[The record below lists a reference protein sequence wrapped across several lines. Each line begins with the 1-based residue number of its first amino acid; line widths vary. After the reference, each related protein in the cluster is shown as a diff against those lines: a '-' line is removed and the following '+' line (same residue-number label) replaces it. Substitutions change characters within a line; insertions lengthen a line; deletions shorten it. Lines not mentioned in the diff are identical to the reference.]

1 MALVAASRKGHRA
14 IVERLLQLP
23 EHNIDTKTV
32 AFREAVPGGNTE
44 VASCLIGAGAN
55 PRSMLQQAVMENNMG
70 M

>member
-1 MALVAASRKGHRA
+1 
-14 IVERLLQLP
+14 VERLLQLP

-32 AFREAVPGGNTE
+32 AFREAVPGGHTE
-44 VASCLIGAGAN
+44 VASCLIAAGAN